1 MQNNPWKKE
10 WQYGL
15 LFIVLAVASALISGL
30 WSWSIVLW
38 ALIYILWKWVEVYY
52 FYKWYSDD
60 ANVDNTPLSSGI
72 FEQLISHVIHN
83 KKQNDKI
90 LKKNKLLIKQF
101 ESTAQALPYATLLLN
116 KKFEIQWA
124 NDASHSILGIIYS
137 QDKNSKID
145 NLIRDPLFLNLLKDK
160 KLEEIKIN
168 HPNDVLRKIHIKLV
182 KLSNS
187 RYLLVARDIS
197 EQESLRKSRKAF
209 VDNASHELR
218 TPLTVITGYLEMLHN
233 SGEISSQWQAAIE
246 LAMQQSNRMG
256 NIINDMLKLSGME
269 HERYLEDNDE
279 NINMPTLLNRL
290 LNDVKN
296 SSTAKTHTFKANIDS
311 GLNIKGNQEEI
322 TSVVLNLLN
331 NAVIHT
337 HKNTEISLK
346 WFKHEDKAQLLICD
360 NGVGIEPKHL
370 THLTER
376 FYRVDNSCDKN
387 TNSTGLGLA
396 IVKQICENHNATLNI
411 ESKIEKGT
419 CFKIQFPVIS
429 FVEMKL

>member
-15 LFIVLAVASALISGL
+15 LFSVLAVASALISGL
-30 WSWSIVLW
+30 WSRSILLW

-52 FYKWYSDD
+52 FYKWYADD
-60 ANVDNTPLSSGI
+60 ANVDKIPLNSGI

-124 NDASHSILGIIYS
+124 NGASRSILGIIQS
-137 QDKNSKID
+137 QDKKSKVD
-145 NLIRDPLFLNLLKDK
+145 NIIRDPLFIKLLTDD

-168 HPNDVLRKIHIKLV
+168 HPNDLQRKIHIKLV
-182 KLSNS
+182 RLSNS

-233 SGEISSQWQAAIE
+233 AKDIPIQWQTAIE
-246 LAMQQSNRMG
+246 QAMQQSNRMEK
-256 NIINDMLKLSGME
+256 IINDMLKLSSIE
-269 HERYLEDNDE
+269 HERYLETDDDT
-279 NINMPTLLNRL
+279 IDMSKMLNTL
-290 LNDVKN
+290 LNDVK
-296 SSTAKTHTFKANIDS
+296 SSSHAKTHVFEANIDS
-311 GLNIKGNQEEI
+311 SLNLKGNTEEL
-322 TSVVLNLLN
+322 TSIVLNLLN
-331 NAVIHT
+331 NAFIHT
-337 HKNTEISLK
+337 QSGTKITLR
-346 WFKHEDKAQLLICD
+346 WFKQNERAHLWICD
-360 NGVGIEPKHL
+360 TGQGIDAKHL
-370 THLTER
+370 NHLTER
-376 FYRVDNSCDKN
+376 FYRVDNSRNKN

-396 IVKQICENHNATLNI
+396 IVKQICDNHNAQLNI
-411 ESKIEKGT
+411 ESEINKGT
-419 CFKIQFPVIS
+419 CFKIEFPESRIVN
-429 FVEMKL
+429 

>member
-1 MQNNPWKKE
+1 MQNNPLKKE

-15 LFIVLAVASALISGL
+15 LFSVLAVVSALISGL
-30 WSWSIVLW
+30 WSWSILLW

-52 FYKWYSDD
+52 FYKWYSED
-60 ANVDNTPLSSGI
+60 ANADKIPLSTGI

-83 KKQNDKI
+83 KKQNGKF

-101 ESTAQALPYATLLLN
+101 ESMAQALPYATLLLN

-124 NDASHSILGIIYS
+124 NDASHSILGIIQS
-137 QDKNSKID
+137 QDKDSKID
-145 NLIRDPLFLNLLKDK
+145 NLIRDPLFITLLKDK
-160 KLEEIKIN
+160 NIEEIRIN
-168 HPNDVLRKIHIKLV
+168 HPNDTLRKIHIKLV
-182 KLSNS
+182 KLTNS

-233 SGEISSQWQAAIE
+233 SGEISSQWQTAIKQ
-246 LAMQQSNRMG
+246 AMQQSKRME

-311 GLNIKGNQEEI
+311 GLHIKGNQEEI

-337 HKNTEISLK
+337 QKNTEISLK
-346 WFKHEDKAQLLICD
+346 WFKQKDKAMLWICD
-360 NGVGIEPKHL
+360 NGTGIEPKHL

-376 FYRVDNSCDKN
+376 FYRVDNSRDKN

-396 IVKQICENHNATLNI
+396 IVKQICDNHNATLSI
-411 ESKIEKGT
+411 ESELQKGT
-419 CFKIQFPVIS
+419 CFKIEFPESRIV
-429 FVEMKL
+429 